1 LLDRARDQL
10 AREEHDGIP
19 QVRPRSVD
27 LSHLMARRTRGVSIE
42 TQTGLEIWIGGLDR
56 HSGHEVPVRASL
68 KPHFDASRTAVL
80 RDRRDVCARAVR
92 DTGRMSD
99 TAQAPEPVYH
109 LFLDPEEVPVAAEA
123 LRLLI
128 SDEAHQPQIRRLA
141 REVLA
146 ELEAES
152 GAEGR
157 FTVTLAPEQMK
168 IAHSALRL
176 LYDDSQRGQ
185 ASQREI
191 LRGILD
197 KLPDE
202 HTMRSIVLR

>member
-1 LLDRARDQL
+1 
-10 AREEHDGIP
+10 
-19 QVRPRSVD
+19 
-27 LSHLMARRTRGVSIE
+27 MT
-42 TQTGLEIWIGGLDR
+42 
-56 HSGHEVPVRASL
+56 
-68 KPHFDASRTAVL
+68 
-80 RDRRDVCARAVR
+80 
-92 DTGRMSD
+92 D

-109 LFLDPEEVPVAAEA
+109 LFLDAEEVPVAAEA

-146 ELEAES
+146 ELEAEP

-157 FTVTLAPEQMK
+157 LTVPLAPEQMK

-176 LYDDSQRGQ
+176 RFDDSQRGQ
-185 ASQREI
+185 ASEREI
-191 LRGILD
+191 LRAILD